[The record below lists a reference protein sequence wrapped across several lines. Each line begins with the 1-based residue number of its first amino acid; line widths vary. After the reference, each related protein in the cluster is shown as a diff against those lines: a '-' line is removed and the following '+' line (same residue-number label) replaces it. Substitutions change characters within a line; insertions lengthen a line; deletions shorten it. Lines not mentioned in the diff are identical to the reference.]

1 PPPDSGVMLRV
12 ADVSRGCGCSAGA
25 RRRTRRRPAPGLLL
39 ERGRPGHTGVGTE
52 LGERLAVA
60 LDVAVPEVDGRLFQR
75 YRLGVVAGEEWRHM
89 AGAEERQQELG
100 RLRARVRVPP
110 GLVWDRAVGV
120 SVETEQRS
128 GVPEVVLGALDHAG
142 EPGHRD
148 GGADSLVATAAAERQ
163 PVRRDPA
170 E

>member
-1 PPPDSGVMLRV
+1 MSAAGAVVR
-12 ADVSRGCGCSAGA
+12 AGA

-39 ERGRPGHTGVGTE
+39 ERGRPGHTRVGPE
-52 LGERLAVA
+52 LGGRLAVG
-60 LDVAVPEVDGRLFQR
+60 LDFAVSEVDGGLFSR
-75 YRLGVVAGEEWRHM
+75 YGVGVVAGEEWRHM

-128 GVPEVVLGALDHAG
+128 RVPEVVLGALDHAG

-148 GGADSLVATAAAERQ
+148 
-163 PVRRDPA
+163 
-170 E
+170 